1 MNIIITGCLGHI
13 GSYIISKLSKI
24 NNLNKVYLLDNNT
37 QNKLNT
43 LFNIKTKKKII
54 YIDED
59 LSEARKL
66 FKIKDIDV
74 IIHLASTTNAEA
86 SLNNSKSYFNNN
98 IGCFKN
104 ILKYC
109 KKNKSKLIHIS
120 STSVYG
126 DQSDLVNEKSK
137 KLKPQSPY
145 AKIKLIEEKMLRSEK
160 NLKFI
165 TLRFGTIAGFSNG
178 MRYHT
183 AVNKFCYQ
191 TIMKKDITVWK
202 TAMNQF
208 RPYLS
213 IHDAFKSINFIIKK
227 NLFINQIFN
236 VLSENLTVNDIL
248 KVIKING
255 YKIKI
260 KKVKS
265 KIMNQLSY
273 KVDKKKFE
281 KLGIKL
287 NYKIKNDIKDTLK
300 SLSSIKN
307 AK

>member
-1 MNIIITGCLGHI
+1 M
-13 GSYIISKLSKI
+13 
-24 NNLNKVYLLDNNT
+24 
-37 QNKLNT
+37 
-43 LFNIKTKKKII
+43 
-54 YIDED
+54 
-59 LSEARKL
+59 
-66 FKIKDIDV
+66 
-74 IIHLASTTNAEA
+74 
-86 SLNNSKSYFNNN
+86 
-98 IGCFKN
+98 
-104 ILKYC
+104 
-109 KKNKSKLIHIS
+109 IHIS

-145 AKIKLIEEKMLRSEK
+145 AKIKLIEEKMLKSEK

-260 KKVKS
+260 KKVNS

-273 KVDKKKFE
+273 KVDKRKFE

>member
-1 MNIIITGCLGHI
+1 MNILITGCLGHI
-13 GSYIISKLSKI
+13 GSYVIANISKIKKLKKI
-24 NNLNKVYLLDNNT
+24 YLLDNNT
-37 QNKLNT
+37 QNKLNI

-59 LSEARKL
+59 LSNAKEL
-66 FKIKDIDV
+66 FKIKDINI

-86 SLNNSKSYFNNN
+86 SVNNSKSYFNNN

-109 KKNKSKLIHIS
+109 KKNNSKLIHIS

-126 DQSDLVNEKSK
+126 DQSELVNENAI

-145 AKIKLIEEKMLRSEK
+145 AKIKLTEEKILQSEK
-160 NLKFI
+160 KVKFI
-165 TLRFGTIAGFSNG
+165 TLRFGTIAGFSSG

-191 TIMKKDITVWK
+191 AVMKKNITVWK

-213 IHDAFKSINFIIKK
+213 INDAFKSIYFVIRK
-227 NLFINQIFN
+227 NLFCNEIYN
-236 VLSENLTVNDIL
+236 VLSENLTVNNIL
-248 KVIKING
+248 TMIIRNG

-260 KKVKS
+260 KKVNS

-273 KVDKKKFE
+273 KVDKNKFE

-287 NYKIKNDIKDTLK
+287 NFKIKNDVKNTLK